1 MGPIGPIHGSGNQGV
16 ETGVITLPVT
26 PNDSLRV
33 SILPIAAIPGSA
45 GLKVLVLKDD
55 TLVLGHCMD
64 CIED

>member
-1 MGPIGPIHGSGNQGV
+1 MGPIGPIHGSRNQGV
-16 ETGVITLPVT
+16 ETGVVTLPVT

-33 SILPIAAIPGSA
+33 SVLPIAAIPGSA

-55 TLVLGHCMD
+55 TLVLRHCMD